1 MPSIS
6 RIIVGHNEHSIDTS
20 ANLPEC
26 RESERES
33 GTHTR
38 ICTNILRVYM
48 HTHTHTHT
56 HSHVSLC
63 ACVNRDNNAVQM
75 RHSRHPVKTKCDY

>member
-26 RESERES
+26 RESEQRVEH
-33 GTHTR
+33 THAYVQTYLGF
-38 ICTNILRVYM
+38 IC
-48 HTHTHTHT
+48 THTHTHT
-56 HSHVSLC
+56 HSDVSLC